1 MITCKKTGFTY
12 FNYFIFFMAFY
23 CTTGCGN
30 SKTNDLKTLGL
41 VGKVKSIKEM
51 TYEAVDNGRKLETG
65 KRAAPSWKK
74 DTYRLFDKKGNM
86 VEEYLYRND
95 GELKYRN
102 TFTYNSND
110 QKIEELTFKPDST
123 LWYKYILK
131 YNTEGHL
138 TEKILTKSDDH
149 QISNWLFQYDNH
161 GNKTEENQFFPNR
174 SEPTLKT
181 VYKYDKRGNK
191 VEEYMYNGE
200 NTLIAKWLS
209 KYDDKNRIIE
219 EDYYY
224 SDGSLNAKETY
235 NYEFDKKGN
244 WIRQIISEDGT
255 PKFIVLREI
264 IYY

>member
-12 FNYFIFFMAFY
+12 FLLLIIFSIAI
-23 CTTGCGN
+23 GCGN
-30 SKTNDLKTLGL
+30 SKTNDLKALGL
-41 VGKVKSIKEM
+41 IGNIKSTKEM
-51 TYEAVDNGRKLETG
+51 TYEAVNINGKFETG

-74 DTYRLFDKKGNM
+74 DTYRLFDKKGNLI
-86 VEEYLYRND
+86 EEYLYRND

-123 LWYKYILK
+123 LWYKYFLK

-149 QISNWLFQYDNH
+149 QISNWLFQYDNQ
-161 GNKTEENQFFPNR
+161 GNKTEENQYFPDR
-174 SEPTLKT
+174 KGPTLKT
-181 VYKYDKRGNK
+181 VYKYDNRGNK
-191 VEEYMYNGE
+191 VEEYMYNTE

-209 KYDDKNRIIE
+209 KYNDKNLIIE

-224 SDGSLNAKETY
+224 SDGSLNAKENY
-235 NYEFDKKGN
+235 SYEFDKKGN
-244 WIRQIISEDGT
+244 WIRQVISEDGT
-255 PKFIVLREI
+255 PKFIVIREI
-264 IYY
+264 ENY